1 VLKVN
6 LRNMLDSIEPHFH
19 KGGKYEKFY
28 ALYEAADTIF
38 YTPGYVTKTNA
49 HVRDGIDLKRMM
61 ITVWLCTFPAIFFG
75 MYNVGLQANSALTTM
90 GMTEIEGWR
99 GSIVGALAGYDASS
113 IWSNILYGAVHWL
126 PVYLVVFVVG
136 GFWEVLFAAVRGHE
150 VNEGFFVTS
159 ILFALI
165 LPPSIPLWQAA
176 LGITFGIVVGKE
188 VFGGTGMNFLNPAL
202 TGRAFLFFAYPAQMS
217 GDAVWTAVDGYTGA
231 SALGMASMGGVE
243 AITQAGITWF
253 DAFVGTIQGSV
264 GEVSTLAIFIGGAI
278 LLYTR
283 IAAWRIIAGVFVG
296 MVLTSSL
303 LNFIGSDTNPMF
315 SMPFY
320 WHLVLGG
327 FAFGMIFMATDPVSS
342 SMTNTGKW
350 YFGALIGLMVVLIRV
365 VNPAFPEGMMLAIL
379 FANLFAPL
387 IDYFVT
393 EANIQRRVARNG

>member
-1 VLKVN
+1 MN
-6 LRNMLDSIEPHFH
+6 LRKMLDSMAPHFH
-19 KGGKYEKFY
+19 KGGRYQKFY

-38 YTPGYVTKTNA
+38 YTPGYVTKSNA

-75 MYNVGLQANSALTTM
+75 MHNLGLQANTAMASM
-90 GMTEIEGWR
+90 GISEVEGWR
-99 GSIVGALAGYDASS
+99 GAIIASMAGFDASS
-113 IWSNILYGAVHWL
+113 IWDNMIHGAAYWL
-126 PVYLVVFVVG
+126 PVYMVVFVVG

-159 ILFALI
+159 VLFALI
-165 LPPSIPLWQAA
+165 LPPDIPLWQAA
-176 LGITFGIVVGKE
+176 LGISFGIVVGKE

-217 GDAVWTAVDGYTGA
+217 GDAIWTAVDGFSGA
-231 SALGMASMGGVE
+231 TPLGISALGGVE
-243 AITQAGITWF
+243 ALAAQGITWM
-253 DAFVGTIQGSV
+253 DAFVGRIQGSV

-283 IAAWRIIAGVFVG
+283 IAAWRIVAGVMVG
-296 MVLTSSL
+296 MTIMALI
-303 LNFIGSDTNPMF
+303 LNTVGSDTNPMF
-315 SMPFY
+315 ATPFY
-320 WHLVLGG
+320 WHLVMGG
-327 FAFGMIFMATDPVSS
+327 FAFGMMFMATDPVSS

-350 YFGALIGLMVVLIRV
+350 YFGALIGVMVVLIRV

-393 EANIQRRVARNG
+393 EANIKRRVARNG